1 MALFKADK
9 SSKTTNTTTNY
20 YNDNRSVVD
29 ASGGGVVG
37 SGNVISYEYG
47 GDDAAVE
54 MFKLGAQNS
63 ATAWSNTID
72 ASESLITKLIDS
84 TDKTNNTA
92 QAIAGAAIASF
103 QPTDN
108 KSADSLKWALMAG
121 VAVLAL
127 AFFRK

>member
-1 MALFKADK
+1 MGLFNADK
-9 SSKTTNTTTNY
+9 SSRTTNTTNNQ

-37 SGNVISYEYG
+37 SGNIITYES
-47 GDDAAVE
+47 GDDVAAE
-54 MFKLGAQNS
+54 MFKVGAQNS

-72 ASESLITKLIDS
+72 ASEALIGKLIDS

-108 KSADSLKWALMAG
+108 KNADALKWALMAG